1 MNEAAKKFRKRLAI
15 VGSAAF
21 LATGGTIAYNAIQH
35 DRSNDYNKE
44 FDVSSYNKD
53 LQYFDK
59 GDLYSAYCYISEQL
73 EDSDNLDNE
82 KILEI
87 SNMYKKLRASIS
99 YIDAKNTT
107 ETEVY
112 SVLDELPNM
121 DGLYDSMSEKL
132 VDLVSKKSLLL
143 IPSNLEQH
151 QKLSIIEQYITNTG
165 ETPLEE
171 INIAQINGENKY
183 YVSSD
188 DNELLFKMTLS
199 KDGDDSSVLFSFDD
213 NLQNVSIKEL
223 SKKSISVTENDKT
236 IPNLNTKELVEDNE
250 R

>member
-132 VDLVSKKSLLL
+132 VDLVS
-143 IPSNLEQH
+143 
-151 QKLSIIEQYITNTG
+151 